1 MKEKDDLLKAAEYYD
16 VYTVQ
21 GRAILKTIIAA
32 AGQDYSA
39 KLTISTRSEL
49 SQVSRQGVYNCMR
62 YLIKDQ
68 FIEVIKTSGRKISL
82 FRLNPKKLQEMKE
95 YYDTLHIAKST
106 LENN

>member
-1 MKEKDDLLKAAEYYD
+1 MKDKDDLLRAAEYYD

-32 AGQDYSA
+32 AGQDGSA
-39 KLTISTRSEL
+39 KLTISTLSKL

-82 FRLNPKKLQEMKE
+82 FRLNPEKLQEMKE
-95 YYDTLHIAKST
+95 YYDTFHVAKIT
-106 LENN
+106 LKNN

>member
-1 MKEKDDLLKAAEYYD
+1 MKDKDDLLRAAEYYD

-39 KLTISTRSEL
+39 KLTISSLSEL

-82 FRLNPKKLQEMKE
+82 FILNPKKLQEMQE
-95 YYDTLHIAKST
+95 YYNTLHVAKST
-106 LENN
+106 LKNN